1 MSIILQGKRPPPNQF
16 AGQEVL
22 EKLRW
27 DILDGVFEPGSKLP
41 FGLLQPRYGVGIG
54 TIREGLSHLV
64 SEGLV
69 QVEAGR
75 GYRVAPVSRPD
86 LLDISNLRVDFEKKA
101 LSDAIENGDD
111 DWEVRIVTAFHR
123 LDKLEAMP
131 IAERIRDASRWTSV
145 HREFHRALVSGCRSQ
160 WLLHFHSILFDQADR
175 YRLLSLRHRPREG
188 NRRGEHQAI
197 MEAAL
202 ARKVDLA
209 CRLAEQHIR
218 RTVEHVLRYS
228 PQLA

>member
-1 MSIILQGKRPPPNQF
+1 MSVILQSKRALPSQF

-22 EKLRW
+22 EKMRW
-27 DILDGVFEPGSKLP
+27 DILDGVVEPGAKLP
-41 FGLLQPRYGVGIG
+41 FALLQQRYGVGVG

-75 GYRVAPVSRPD
+75 GYRVAPVSRVD
-86 LLDISNLRVDFEKKA
+86 LLDISELRVDFETRA
-101 LSDAIENGDD
+101 LTDAIANGDD
-111 DWEVRIVTAFHR
+111 AWEVRIVSAFHL
-123 LDKLEAMP
+123 LDKLEGVP
-131 IAERIRDASRWTSV
+131 ISDRLRDASRWAVV
-145 HREFHRALVSGCRSQ
+145 HGEFHRALVSACRSQ
-160 WLLHFHSILFDQADR
+160 WLLHFHSILFDQAER
-175 YRLLSLRHRPREG
+175 YRLLSLRHRPKDG

-202 ARKVDLA
+202 SKKVDLA